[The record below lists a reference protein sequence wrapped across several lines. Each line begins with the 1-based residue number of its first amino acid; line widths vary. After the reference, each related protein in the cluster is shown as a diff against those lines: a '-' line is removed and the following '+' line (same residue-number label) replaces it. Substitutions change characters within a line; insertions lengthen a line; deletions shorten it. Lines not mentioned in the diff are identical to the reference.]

1 MSFLLDAVQA
11 AQGGIYEFKDFLR
24 TRCRVAESDATVAV
38 GGDEVEVS
46 VLFTEGRAGS
56 TDEGVWELIADL
68 STGSAEINC
77 DRGEVMI
84 AVEFD

>member
-11 AQGGIYEFKDFLR
+11 AQGGIFEFKDFLR

-46 VLFTEGRAGS
+46 VLFTEGRPGT
-56 TDEGVWELIADL
+56 TDEGVWELIHNLGAA
-68 STGSAEINC
+68 SAEINC
-77 DRGEVMI
+77 DRGEVTI